1 MAEGSRSSS
10 TTSSTK
16 KPGGIQWWL
25 PSVADL
31 IFLALLGTL
40 TLTALSSRLLGDA
53 GIGWHI
59 RTGQQ
64 ILSTHVIPRTDPFS
78 STMHGT
84 PWFAW
89 EWLYDIVV
97 GQLDSRYGLNG
108 VVWFTSLLIAAVF
121 AWTFQLLL
129 LRGTNLMVALVLVLL
144 AISASMIHFFSRPHV
159 VSWLFILAWFSILDS
174 SERDSLEGRSSSSR
188 LLWLLPLSMLVWV
201 NVHGG
206 FLFGFALL
214 AIFYLG
220 CLWTWFR
227 SDENRIEESFQK
239 IAAGRRLRT
248 LTWIS
253 ALSALA
259 TLVNPYGWKLHEH
272 IYSYLSN
279 RFLMDHIEEFQSPNF
294 HGVAQKCF
302 LLLLLISIA
311 GIARH
316 GRKLRVSEL
325 LLILFAIYA
334 GLLASRNIP
343 VSSILLVLLVGRLLP
358 SVDFS
363 GFVER
368 TSTVNARLRGHLWP
382 VVASVV
388 LLLIAANAGRVGSK
402 QVMDAHFDPQRMPV
416 EAVNDLAAKGLKGP
430 VLAPDSWGGYL
441 IYRLYPKEPIVI
453 DDRHDFY
460 GEQTLKSYLKM
471 IRIEPGWEEFLNQ
484 RNVSTAVLPAKSA
497 LAVVLGQTPGWK
509 MVHSDEVATTFIRV
523 GLPLEGT
530 EGSSER

>member
-1 MAEGSRSSS
+1 M
-10 TTSSTK
+10 
-16 KPGGIQWWL
+16 
-25 PSVADL
+25 PSVSDL

-40 TLTALSSRLLGDA
+40 TLTALSLRLLGDA

-64 ILSTHVIPRTDPFS
+64 ILASHVIPRTDPFS
-78 STMHGT
+78 SSMPGK

-97 GQLDSRYGLNG
+97 GQLNSWWGLNG
-108 VVWFTSLLIAAVF
+108 VVWFTSVLIAAVF
-121 AWTFQLLL
+121 AWTFRLLIV
-129 LRGTNLMVALVLVLL
+129 RGTNLIVALVLVLL

-174 SERDSLEGRSSSSR
+174 TERNSLERRGSSSR
-188 LLWLLPLSMLVWV
+188 SLWLLPLSMLVWV

-214 AIFYLG
+214 AIFWVG
-220 CLWTWFR
+220 CFWTWFR
-227 SDENRIEESFQK
+227 SDQNRIEESFEK

-253 ALSALA
+253 LLSAAA

-294 HGVAQKCF
+294 HGVAQACF

-311 GIARH
+311 GLAAH
-316 GRKLRVSEL
+316 GRKLRASEL
-325 LLILFAIYA
+325 LLILFAAYA
-334 GLLASRNIP
+334 GLMASRNIP
-343 VSSILLVLLVGRLLP
+343 VSSILLVSLVGRLLP

-363 GFVER
+363 GLVER
-368 TSTVNARLRGHLWP
+368 SSAIDGRLRGNVWP
-382 VVASVV
+382 VVAGVV
-388 LLLIAANAGRVGSK
+388 VLLIAANRGRVGST
-402 QVMDAHFDPQRMPV
+402 QVMDAHFDPRRMPV
-416 EAVNDLAAKGLKGP
+416 EAVNDLVAKGLKGP

-441 IYRLYPKEPIVI
+441 IYRLYPNEPIVI

-460 GEQTLKSYLKM
+460 GEPILKSYLKM
-471 IRIEPGWEEFLNQ
+471 IRVEPGWEEFLNQ
-484 RNVSTAVLPAKSA
+484 HNVSTAVLPAKSA

-523 GLPLEGT
+523 GSSPKGSGGT
-530 EGSSER
+530 LDR

>member
-1 MAEGSRSSS
+1 M
-10 TTSSTK
+10 
-16 KPGGIQWWL
+16 
-25 PSVADL
+25 PSVSDL

-40 TLTALSSRLLGDA
+40 TLTALSDRLLGDA

-64 ILSTHVIPRTDPFS
+64 ILASHVIPRTDPFS
-78 STMHGT
+78 SITPGK

-97 GQLDSRYGLNG
+97 GQLDSWWGLNG
-108 VVWFTSLLIAAVF
+108 VVWLTSVLIASVF
-121 AWTFQLLL
+121 AWTFRLLIV
-129 LRGTNLMVALVLVLL
+129 RGTNLVVALVLVLL

-174 SERDSLEGRSSSSR
+174 TERDSLERPGSSAR
-188 LLWLLPLSMLVWV
+188 WLWLLPISMLVWV

-206 FLFGFALL
+206 FLFGFAFL
-214 AIFYLG
+214 AIFWVG
-220 CLWTWFR
+220 CFWTWFR
-227 SDENRIEESFQK
+227 SNQNRIEESLQK

-253 ALSALA
+253 LLSALA

-302 LLLLLISIA
+302 LLLLLIAIA
-311 GIARH
+311 GLAAH
-316 GRKLRVSEL
+316 GRRLRVSEL
-325 LLILFAIYA
+325 LLILFATYA
-334 GLLASRNIP
+334 GLMASRNIP

-368 TSTVNARLRGHLWP
+368 TSAMDVRLKGHLWP

-388 LLLIAANAGRVGSK
+388 VLLIAANRGRVGSTR
-402 QVMDAHFDPQRMPV
+402 VMDAHFDPERMPV
-416 EAVNDLAAKGLKGP
+416 AALNDLLAKGVKGP

-441 IYRLYPKEPIVI
+441 IYRLYPKEGIVI

-460 GEQTLKSYLKM
+460 GEQILKSYLKM
-471 IRIEPGWEEFLNQ
+471 IRAEPGWEEFLNQ
-484 RNVSTAVLPAKSA
+484 HNVSTAVLPAKSA
-497 LAVVLGQTPGWK
+497 LAVALGQTPDWK
-509 MVHSDEVATTFIRV
+509 RVHSDEVAVTFIRPALTSK
-523 GLPLEGT
+523 GAEGT
-530 EGSSER
+530 SDR

>member
-1 MAEGSRSSS
+1 MADGSRSSS
-10 TTSSTK
+10 TASSTK
-16 KPGGIQWWL
+16 KPDWVQWQM

-40 TLTALSSRLLGDA
+40 TLTALSTRLLGDA

-64 ILSTHVIPRTDPFS
+64 ILSSHVIPRSDPFS
-78 STMHGT
+78 STMQGK

-97 GQLDSRYGLNG
+97 GQLDSWFGLNG
-108 VVWFTSLLIAAVF
+108 VVWFTSVVIAAVF
-121 AWTFQLLL
+121 AWTFRMLIR
-129 LRGTNLMVALVLVLL
+129 RGTNLILALVLVLL
-144 AISASMIHFFSRPHV
+144 AISASMIHFFARPHV
-159 VSWLFILAWFSILDS
+159 VSWLFTLAWFAILNS
-174 SERDSLEGRSSSSR
+174 TERDSLEGRGSSSR
-188 LLWLLPLSMLVWV
+188 WLWLLPISMLVWV
-201 NVHGG
+201 NLHGG
-206 FLFGFALL
+206 FLFGFVLL
-214 AIFYLG
+214 ATFWVG
-220 CLWTWFR
+220 CYWTWWS

-239 IAAGRRLRT
+239 ITAGRRLRT

-253 ALSALA
+253 VLSAMA

-302 LLLLLISIA
+302 LLLLLISMAAIA
-311 GIARH
+311 AR
-316 GRKLRVSEL
+316 GRKLRLSEL
-325 LLILFAIYA
+325 LLILFATYA
-334 GLLASRNIP
+334 GLIASRNIP
-343 VSSILLVLLVGRLLP
+343 VSSILLVLLVGPLWP
-358 SVDFS
+358 SDSS
-363 GFVER
+363 GLVQR
-368 TSTVNARLRGHLWP
+368 TSAMDVRLRGHLWP

-388 LLLIAANAGRVGSK
+388 LLLIVANRGRVGST
-402 QVMDAHFDPQRMPV
+402 QVMDAHFDPERMPV
-416 EAVNDLAAKGLKGP
+416 EAVNDLVANGLKGP

-441 IYRLYPKEPIVI
+441 IFRLSPQQQIVI

-484 RNVSTAVLPAKSA
+484 RDVSMAVLPAKSA
-497 LAVVLGQTPGWK
+497 LSVVLGHTPGWK
-509 MVHSDEVATTFIRV
+509 MVYSDDVATTFIRV
-523 GLPLEGT
+523 GLTPKST
-530 EGSSER
+530 EGSSDR

>member
-1 MAEGSRSSS
+1 M
-10 TTSSTK
+10 
-16 KPGGIQWWL
+16 

-40 TLTALSSRLLGDA
+40 TLTSLSTRLLGDA
-53 GIGWHI
+53 GVGWHI

-64 ILSTHVIPRTDPFS
+64 ILSSHVIPHTDPFS
-78 STMHGT
+78 STMQGK

-89 EWLYDIVV
+89 EWLYDVVV
-97 GQLDSRYGLNG
+97 GQLDSWFGLNG
-108 VVWFTSLLIAAVF
+108 VVWFTSALIATVF
-121 AWTFQLLL
+121 AWTFRLLMV
-129 LRGTNLMVALVLVLL
+129 RGTNLMVAVVLVLL
-144 AISASMIHFFSRPHV
+144 AISASMMHFFSRPHV
-159 VSWLFILAWFSILDS
+159 LSWLFIVAWFWILDS
-174 SERDSLEGRSSSSR
+174 TERDSLDGRGSSSR
-188 LLWLLPLSMLVWV
+188 LLWLLPISMLLWV

-206 FLFGFALL
+206 FLFGFVLL
-214 AIFYLG
+214 AIFWVG

-239 IAAGRRLRT
+239 IAAARRLRT
-248 LTWIS
+248 LTSIGV
-253 ALSALA
+253 LSLLA

-311 GIARH
+311 GLATH

-325 LLILFAIYA
+325 LLILFAVYA

-363 GFVER
+363 GFGAR
-368 TSTVNARLRGHLWP
+368 TSTVDARLRGHLWP
-382 VVASVV
+382 VVACVV
-388 LLLIAANAGRVGSK
+388 LLLIAANRGRVGSTP
-402 QVMDAHFDPQRMPV
+402 VMDAHFDPQRMPV
-416 EAVNDLAAKGLKGP
+416 EAVDDLVAKGLKGP

-441 IYRLYPKEPIVI
+441 IYRLYPKQLVVI

-471 IRIEPGWEEFLNQ
+471 IRVERGWEEFLNQ
-484 RNVSTAVLPAKSA
+484 HNVSTAVLPAKSA

-509 MVHSDEVATTFIRV
+509 MVHSDAVATTFIRV
-523 GLPLEGT
+523 GLSPRGT
-530 EGSSER
+530 EDGSDR